1 SVAGRPPRPTCSPY
15 TALFRS
21 VAAADGGRIA
31 GRVGADHAAVGLA
44 GLGADRRAG
53 LDGGDRLVAAVVF
66 GPVVE
71 VVAGVAGVP
80 GVRAHLGQQHRTGG
94 VVGAVA
100 VDRHRAAH
108 EAGRADRRRALTL
121 HGASPAVAATVA
133 GRFARRVA
141 AGSVVFTLALH
152 DALPISGLD
161 GGDRLVAAVVFGPV
175 VEVVAGVAGV
185 PGVRAHLGQQHR
197 TGGVVGAVA
206 VDRHRAAH
214 VEIGRASCRER
225 EQSAG
230 GGDAW

>member
-80 GVRAHLGQQHRTGG
+80 GVRAQ
-94 VVGAVA
+94 
-100 VDRHRAAH
+100 
-108 EAGRADRRRALTL
+108 
-121 HGASPAVAATVA
+121 
-133 GRFARRVA
+133 
-141 AGSVVFTLALH
+141 
-152 DALPISGLD
+152 
-161 GGDRLVAAVVFGPV
+161 
-175 VEVVAGVAGV
+175 
-185 PGVRAHLGQQHR
+185 
-197 TGGVVGAVA
+197 
-206 VDRHRAAH
+206 
-214 VEIGRASCRER
+214 IGRPHVCTPVTGPAPIPS
-225 EQSAG
+225 S
-230 GGDAW
+230 